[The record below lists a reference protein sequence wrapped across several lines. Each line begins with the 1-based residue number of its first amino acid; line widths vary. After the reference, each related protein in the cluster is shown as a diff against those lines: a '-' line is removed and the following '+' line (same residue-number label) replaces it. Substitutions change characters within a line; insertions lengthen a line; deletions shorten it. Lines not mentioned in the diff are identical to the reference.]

1 MLEALRAG
9 RHVTEILVAAGARA
23 AGPLA
28 EITETAGSLGIPVR
42 EVPRSDLESR
52 SRSRNAQGVIALA
65 RAFSYASLE
74 DIVGRIPGSQAAL
87 LVALDGVS
95 DPQNLG
101 ALARSAEAA
110 GVHGM
115 VIPQRRAA
123 GVTPAAEKA
132 AAGAF
137 AHLAVAQVPNL
148 VRALEALRESG
159 VWLVGLDGNAPSTI
173 YELDVATEPV
183 CLVVGGE
190 GDGLS
195 RLVRERCDVLAAIPM
210 AGSVASLNAS
220 AAGAVALF
228 EIRRRRDGR

>member
-9 RHVTEILVAAGARA
+9 RQVSELLVAAGSRA
-23 AGPLA
+23 GGSLA
-28 EITETAGSLGIPVR
+28 EITEIAGRLDIPVR
-42 EVPRSDLESR
+42 EIPRRDLEAR
-52 SRSRNAQGVIALA
+52 SHSRNPQGVIALA
-65 RAFSYASLE
+65 RGFSYSSLE
-74 DIVGRIPGSQAAL
+74 ALVRGVPDSDAAL

-110 GVHGM
+110 GAHGL

-132 AAGAF
+132 SAGAL

-148 VRALEALRESG
+148 VRALESLRERG
-159 VWLVGLDGNAPSTI
+159 LWLVGLDGGARRTI
-173 YELDVATEPV
+173 YDLDVASDPV
-183 CLVVGGE
+183 CVVVGGE
-190 GDGLS
+190 GAGLS

-228 EIRRRRDGR
+228 EIRRRRGTP